1 MINAPARI
9 HLEKA
14 FKFVRFYTG
23 EGGVELLL
31 LRYAYGYTYN
41 DLADHFGV
49 PVHRIKKIHDI
60 ALEALKVKLRRTE
73 MRDFVA

>member
-1 MINAPARI
+1 MMNAPAML

-31 LRYAYGYTYN
+31 LRYSYGYTYN

-49 PVHRIKKIHDI
+49 PVHRIKKVHDI
-60 ALEALKVKLRRTE
+60 ALEALKVNLRRTE

>member
-1 MINAPARI
+1 MNAPAMI

-23 EGGVELLL
+23 DGGVELLL
-31 LRYAYGYTYN
+31 LRYSYGYTYN
-41 DLADHFGV
+41 DLADYFGV
-49 PVHRIKKIHDI
+49 PVHRIKKVHDI